1 MIVPITGRDKTY
13 RSTPERSSEIVF
25 TEIDKESCGDPGTP
39 LYGIREGE
47 NFSNGGILRFEC
59 QFGFELI
66 GEKTISCQDNN
77 QWSANIP
84 ICICE
89 YQTQFAGS
97 SRDAAAE
104 GRQHALPWCLQ
115 PSDLAAWWQ
124 YRVYYGLE
132 QMMTDMLWQWIF
144 NRKFFFLSPMF
155 AVHSWIFISL
165 CSLFVSP
172 IIPPVPCM
180 SNFTAPSGTVL
191 SPDYPEGYGN
201 NMNCVW
207 LIQSDPGSRIHLAF
221 NDFDLEAPYDSLTV
235 KDGETNDAPVIG
247 RFTGAESPSHLTS
260 NTYTLRLEF
269 QADHSMSGRGFNI
282 TYSSRSFFSVYSSFF
297 FMEMTNVVS
306 RVRQ

>member
-1 MIVPITGRDKTY
+1 MVYEKGRTSRMEESWGLSASLALSWLEREPSPAKT
-13 RSTPERSSEIVF
+13 
-25 TEIDKESCGDPGTP
+25 
-39 LYGIREGE
+39 
-47 NFSNGGILRFEC
+47 
-59 QFGFELI
+59 
-66 GEKTISCQDNN
+66 TISGQQTSQFAYVSIKLSLQVVAGMQLQRRDSTLCCDANSRLTWHHDDSIEFIMA
-77 QWSANIP
+77 WSTWWP
-84 ICICE
+84 ICCDDE
-89 YQTQFAGS
+89 YLTGNS
-97 SRDAAAE
+97 
-104 GRQHALPWCLQ
+104 
-115 PSDLAAWWQ
+115 
-124 YRVYYGLE
+124 
-132 QMMTDMLWQWIF
+132 
-144 NRKFFFLSPMF
+144 FFLSPMF
-155 AVHSWIFISL
+155 AVHSWFFISL
-165 CSLFVSP
+165 CSLSVFP

-282 TYSSRSFFSVYSSFF
+282 TYSCRSFFSVYSSFL

>member
-1 MIVPITGRDKTY
+1 MVYEKGRTSRMEESWGLSASLASSWLERKPSPAKT
-13 RSTPERSSEIVF
+13 
-25 TEIDKESCGDPGTP
+25 
-39 LYGIREGE
+39 
-47 NFSNGGILRFEC
+47 
-59 QFGFELI
+59 
-66 GEKTISCQDNN
+66 TISGQ
-77 QWSANIP
+77 
-84 ICICE
+84 
-89 YQTQFAGS
+89 QTSQFAYVSTKLSLQVVPGMRLQRGDS
-97 SRDAAAE
+97 TLSRDAYNRLTWHHDDSIE
-104 GRQHALPWCLQ
+104 FIM
-115 PSDLAAWWQ
+115 AWSRWWPICCDDE
-124 YRVYYGLE
+124 YLTV
-132 QMMTDMLWQWIF
+132 
-144 NRKFFFLSPMF
+144 NSFFSFSHVCCSFLNF
-155 AVHSWIFISL
+155 YLSL
-165 CSLFVSP
+165 CSLSVSP

-282 TYSSRSFFSVYSSFF
+282 TYSSRSFFSVYSSFL